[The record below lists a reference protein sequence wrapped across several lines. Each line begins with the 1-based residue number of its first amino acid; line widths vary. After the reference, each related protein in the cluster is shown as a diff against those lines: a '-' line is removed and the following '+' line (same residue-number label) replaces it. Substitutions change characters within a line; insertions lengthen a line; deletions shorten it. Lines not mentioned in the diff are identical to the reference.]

1 MFFMKFLQS
10 HWLSE
15 GSCVDLHNDL
25 TINWLFLFYIYRS
38 IQNFTLFRLNINY

>member
-10 HWLSE
+10 HWLGE

-25 TINWLFLFYIYRS
+25 TIKWLFLFTS
-38 IQNFTLFRLNINY
+38 TDASKTLLYLD